1 MLAVKP
7 LHPEFVAEIEG
18 VDLRRPVD
26 ADTLS
31 QIVAALDR
39 YGVVVFHDQPIDDE
53 QQLAFSRL
61 FGELEISRATLR
73 PGAKLRI
80 NQHMSDVSNLDENNR
95 VMGGNDY
102 RRMSGLANRLW
113 HTDSSFKRV
122 PAKYSMLSGRVVP
135 SEGGE
140 TEFSDMRAVYDALP
154 AKTKAQIEDLIAVHS
169 IFHSRATIGFTD
181 FTAEERAGLPP
192 VQQRVVR
199 THPGSGRKSLYIASH
214 ASEIVGMPVPE
225 GRMMLLDLMDIAT
238 RPEFVHAHK
247 WRKGDLVVWDNR
259 CTLHRA
265 RPFDP
270 AEPRDM
276 RRTTVA
282 GDGPTVERALV
293 A

>member
-95 VMGGNDY
+95 VMEGSDY

-135 SEGGE
+135 REGGD

-154 AKTKAQIEDLIAVHS
+154 AKTKAQIEDMIAVHS

-181 FTAEERAGLPP
+181 FTAEEQAGLPP
-192 VQQRVVR
+192 VQQRLVR

-214 ASEIVGMPVPE
+214 ASEIVGMPLPE

-247 WRKGDLVVWDNR
+247 WRKDDLVIWDNR

-265 RPFDP
+265 RPFDT

-282 GDGPTVERALV
+282 GDGPTVEQALV

>member
-18 VDLRRPVD
+18 VDLRRPVE
-26 ADTLS
+26 AETLS

-61 FGELEISRATLR
+61 FGDLEISRATLR

-95 VMGGNDY
+95 VMEGSDY

-135 SEGGE
+135 SDGGD
-140 TEFSDMRAVYDALP
+140 TEFSDMRAVYASLP
-154 AKTKAQIEDLIAVHS
+154 EKTKAQIEDMIAVHS

-192 VQQRVVR
+192 VQQRLVR
-199 THPGSGRKSLYIASH
+199 THPGSGRKSLYVASH

-282 GDGPTVERALV
+282 GDGPTVEQALV

>member
-61 FGELEISRATLR
+61 FGELEISRAT
-73 PGAKLRI
+73 RI
-80 NQHMSDVSNLDENNR
+80 NQHMSDVSNLDENNK
-95 VMGGNDY
+95 VMEGSDY

-135 SEGGE
+135 SAGGD
-140 TEFSDMRAVYDALP
+140 TEFSDMRAVYDSLP
-154 AKTKAQIEDLIAVHS
+154 EKTKAQIEDMIAVHS

-192 VQQRVVR
+192 VQQRLVR

-247 WRKGDLVVWDNR
+247 WRKDDLVVWDNR

-282 GDGPTVERALV
+282 GDGPTVEQALV

>member
-80 NQHMSDVSNLDENNR
+80 NQHMSDVSNLDENNK
-95 VMGGNDY
+95 VMEGSDY

-135 SEGGE
+135 SAGGD
-140 TEFSDMRAVYDALP
+140 TEFSDMRAVYDSLP
-154 AKTKAQIEDLIAVHS
+154 EKTKAQIEEMIAVHS

-192 VQQRVVR
+192 VQQRLVR

-247 WRKGDLVVWDNR
+247 WRKDDLVVWDNR

-282 GDGPTVERALV
+282 GDGPTVEQALV

>member
-26 ADTLS
+26 AETMS

-61 FGELEISRATLR
+61 FGDLEISRATLR

-95 VMGGNDY
+95 VMEGSDY

-135 SEGGE
+135 SAGGD
-140 TEFSDMRAVYDALP
+140 TEFSDMRAVYDSLP
-154 AKTKAQIEDLIAVHS
+154 EKTKAQIEDMIAVHS

-192 VQQRVVR
+192 VQQRLVR

-247 WRKGDLVVWDNR
+247 WRKGDLVIWDNR

-282 GDGPTVERALV
+282 GDGPTVEQALV

>member
-26 ADTLS
+26 AETLS

-95 VMGGNDY
+95 VMEGSDY

-135 SEGGE
+135 SAGGD
-140 TEFSDMRAVYDALP
+140 TEFSDMRAVYDSLP
-154 AKTKAQIEDLIAVHS
+154 AKTKAQIEDMIAVHS

-192 VQQRVVR
+192 VQQRLVR

-282 GDGPTVERALV
+282 GDGPTVEQALV

>member
-80 NQHMSDVSNLDENNR
+80 NQHMSDVSNLDENNK
-95 VMGGNDY
+95 VMEGSDY

-135 SEGGE
+135 SAGGD
-140 TEFSDMRAVYDALP
+140 TEFSDMRAVYDSLP
-154 AKTKAQIEDLIAVHS
+154 EKTKAQIEDMIAVHS

-192 VQQRVVR
+192 VQQRLVR

-247 WRKGDLVVWDNR
+247 WRKDDLVVWDNR

-282 GDGPTVERALV
+282 GDGPTVEQALV